1 MIEEQLR
8 TFILICKQD
17 AKRKLR
23 EGHVLLKLQSLH
35 LVTHLPNKALSPSPF
50 QIVPPTGDQIFQHE
64 RWGAFSFK
72 PLVSQGALSQ
82 SLVRQFCLSQWSH
95 LLLILKILQF
105 QLGLMCIFFEELI
118 TDMFI
123 CISMIVRKSSFEVI
137 IAVISLSPQLRIGC
151 DLPSPGLQLFPRH
164 GPPGWNWV
172 IRMFNSKHNFQDR
185 MRYIVHQF
193 HLRLFLIFRGRI
205 QLFCHDWPGP
215 YPISQAG
222 LLFSDLP
229 AFASPLL
236 EFQACDD

>member
-23 EGHVLLKLQSLH
+23 EEHGLLKPQSLH

-50 QIVPPTGDQIFQHE
+50 QIVPTGDQIFQHE
-64 RWGAFSFK
+64 RGGAFSFK

-123 CISMIVRKSSFEVI
+123 RISMIVRKSSFEVI
-137 IAVISLSPQLRIGC
+137 IAVISLSPYLRIGC
-151 DLPSPGLQLFPRH
+151 DLPSPGLQSFTRQDLL
-164 GPPGWNWV
+164 GGIGSLGWLIPSTTFKIGRV
-172 IRMFNSKHNFQDR
+172 IQ
-185 MRYIVHQF
+185 YISF
-193 HLRLFLIFRGRI
+193 I
-205 QLFCHDWPGP
+205 
-215 YPISQAG
+215 
-222 LLFSDLP
+222 
-229 AFASPLL
+229 
-236 EFQACDD
+236 